1 MRQFNI
7 GPETLVRMLPEK
19 DDELKQEWRDK
30 GYIVC
35 ASGAVFQK
43 EDGNLKKI
51 ITELYLKRKSYKK
64 TSFKY
69 QQNYYDIK
77 EMISNNVGMD
87 EINDYLVKNEIHNV
101 VNEDGEGRLK
111 AIMNYCLMMSD
122 IYNNYQLGTKVVI
135 NGIYGAFG
143 FSGFYFY
150 NKNIAEAVTKQ
161 GKHAILNAEILIN
174 KWAQKVWLKDKKTH
188 KMMGV
193 KIKPEC
199 ENIKIDSITRYIDTD
214 SLTSDSIINI
224 LDEVVIIN
232 NIAYNVSDSIRI
244 MRNGVEM
251 VVNVSDIQKTD
262 LIWQERN

>member
-1 MRQFNI
+1 MIPTIF
-7 GPETLVRMLPEK
+7 
-19 DDELKQEWRDK
+19 LKSRVQD
-30 GYIVC
+30 
-35 ASGAVFQK
+35 
-43 EDGNLKKI
+43 
-51 ITELYLKRKSYKK
+51 
-64 TSFKY
+64 
-69 QQNYYDIK
+69 
-77 EMISNNVGMD
+77 
-87 EINDYLVKNEIHNV
+87 

-161 GKHAILNAEILIN
+161 GKHAILNAESIIN

-188 KMMGV
+188 KKMGV
-193 KIKPEC
+193 RIKPGC
-199 ENIKIDSITRYIDTD
+199 ENIDIKSITRYIDTD
-214 SLTSDSIINI
+214 SCVFDTNINISEDIIIIN
-224 LDEVVIIN
+224 D
-232 NIAYNVSDSIRI
+232 IAYNVSDSIRI
-244 MRNGVEM
+244 VRNGVEM